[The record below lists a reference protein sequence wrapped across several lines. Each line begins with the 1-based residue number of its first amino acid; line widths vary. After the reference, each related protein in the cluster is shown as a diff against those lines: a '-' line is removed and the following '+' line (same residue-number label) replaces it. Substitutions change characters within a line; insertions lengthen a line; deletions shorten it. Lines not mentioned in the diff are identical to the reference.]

1 MRRSECWKHG
11 PNLYPINCY
20 MKEMS
25 LFLLKVKISTTTKMY
40 IYILTCNRK
49 HYNLLQVVVVYKSE
63 HVLLFFNFDILNFI
77 KVLFNILVTIAEAFQ
92 NLVK

>member
-25 LFLLKVKISTTTKMY
+25 LFLLKVKISTTTTNVY
-40 IYILTCNRK
+40 IYLTGSITVYCMLLLCINPSMYSYSLILT
-49 HYNLLQVVVVYKSE
+49 YLILLKFYST
-63 HVLLFFNFDILNFI
+63 F
-77 KVLFNILVTIAEAFQ
+77 
-92 NLVK
+92 

>member
-25 LFLLKVKISTTTKMY
+25 LFLLKVKISTTTTTNVY
-40 IYILTCNRK
+40 IYLTGSITVYCMLLCINPSMYSYSLILTFLI
-49 HYNLLQVVVVYKSE
+49 LLK
-63 HVLLFFNFDILNFI
+63 FF
-77 KVLFNILVTIAEAFQ
+77 FNILVTIAEAFP
-92 NLVK
+92 NLVQ